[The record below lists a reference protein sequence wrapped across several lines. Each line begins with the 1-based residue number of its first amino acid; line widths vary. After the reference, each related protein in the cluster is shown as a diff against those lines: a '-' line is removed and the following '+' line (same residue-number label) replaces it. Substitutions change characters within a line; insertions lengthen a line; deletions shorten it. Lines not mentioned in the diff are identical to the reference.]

1 MWALL
6 SELAAYLGF
15 WLAGLGEVKDV
26 RQIQAGQ
33 SAVETSFFV
42 EHVLDA
48 ESEKLFDYLEKKPQ
62 DN

>member
-1 MWALL
+1 MAVKNVWALL

-15 WLAGLGEVKDV
+15 GLAGLGEVKGV

-42 EHVLDA
+42 
-48 ESEKLFDYLEKKPQ
+48 
-62 DN
+62 